1 MGSQLGLV
9 TLEPTY
15 SEPSLKRF
23 TLRTLILSDLQIKWG
38 LEQQLCCL
46 GLSSFLPSP
55 DLSPASLPGTQFAV
69 AAGSYTVA
77 FYGSWS
83 HIEKERGGEERS
95 TSFPHPLLCDWLESA
110 HPLYAPLPQSLIF

>member
-1 MGSQLGLV
+1 MEVSHA
-9 TLEPTY
+9 
-15 SEPSLKRF
+15 EPSLTRF
-23 TLRTLILSDLQIKWG
+23 TPRTLILSELQIKWG

-55 DLSPASLPGTQFAV
+55 DLSPAYLPGTQFAV
-69 AAGSYTVA
+69 AAGSYTIA

-83 HIEKERGGEERS
+83 HIEEERGGEEKS

-110 HPLYAPLPQSLIF
+110 HPLYAPLPQSLLF